1 MEQHNEQQSNRDK
14 LVDLNVDEMS
24 YKTRLNEMY
33 IRRKPYQPINP
44 SHLKSFMPGNIPDV
58 FVSEGIQVKEGETL
72 LILEAMKM
80 KNLIKAPFDG
90 VITKIHVKAGDIVPK
105 NFVLI
110 EMSEQESQPNV

>member
-1 MEQHNEQQSNRDK
+1 MEQHNQSNK
-14 LVDLNVDEMS
+14 ENLVDLIVDDMS

-33 IRRKPYQPINP
+33 KRRKPYQPIIP

-58 FVSEGIQVKEGETL
+58 FVKEGDQVKEGETL

-90 VITKIHVKAGDIVPK
+90 IIKKIHVKAGDIVPK

-110 EMSEQESQPNV
+110 EMSEQVILPND